1 MVYNEY
7 CQTQIFGIDEG
18 GGNQVYSGSSVYMYG
33 LNTVG
38 AVSMIDRNGAGIALQ
53 SANTN
58 AFAST
63 IVRFVTKVPGT

>member
-1 MVYNEY
+1 
-7 CQTQIFGIDEG
+7 
-18 GGNQVYSGSSVYMYG
+18 VYSASSVYVYG

>member
-1 MVYNEY
+1 M
-7 CQTQIFGIDEG
+7 
-18 GGNQVYSGSSVYMYG
+18 YSASSVYVYG

-58 AFAST
+58 AFTST